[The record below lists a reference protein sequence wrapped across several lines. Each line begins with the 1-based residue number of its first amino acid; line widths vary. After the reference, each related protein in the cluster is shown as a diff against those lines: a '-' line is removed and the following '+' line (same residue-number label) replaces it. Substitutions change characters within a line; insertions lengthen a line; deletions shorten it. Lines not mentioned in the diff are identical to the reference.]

1 MQTLTENLEADEGEG
16 GSLLGH
22 PEPLVVAVIPVVIIL
37 EALVPRAVCSHP
49 VLNINI

>member
-1 MQTLTENLEADEGEG
+1 MQALTENLEADEGEG

-37 EALVPRAVCSHP
+37 EVLVPKRMFSPCS
-49 VLNINI
+49 